1 MATPHSSA
9 AGDMMMASFLTQHDS
24 DDEWD
29 VEVRDSENLD
39 RTLSDI
45 IEGRSPLTTPSRPI
59 PRFGSLDGA
68 GDVTGEEGSG
78 VREGPEQRADGG
90 AQGTNSHQTPSTA
103 DDSVIDD
110 GVASSSMAA
119 GEPGCASG
127 QGAAQQMAGN
137 SNADRDSLGESAP
150 RGDNNGGA
158 GEPGCASGQ
167 GTAQQTAGNSNADR
181 DSLGE
186 SAPRGDNNRGA
197 GHPMGLSV
205 SAPAPAHEV
214 KVSNDC
220 DENFNEQTVSDSS
233 QSSHAVKS
241 ANGDCVSAARGG
253 EADVISSGESDGGAE
268 NGDYDS
274 SSTLDASLEDII
286 FKESTV

>member
-1 MATPHSSA
+1 MATPRSSA
-9 AGDMMMASFLTQHDS
+9 AGDMMTASFLTQHDS

-45 IEGRSPLTTPSRPI
+45 IEGKSPLTTPSRPI
-59 PRFGSLDGA
+59 PRFSSLDGA
-68 GDVTGEEGSG
+68 GDVMGENGSG
-78 VREGPEQRADGG
+78 VWEALEQRADGG

-110 GVASSSMAA
+110 GVGSSSMAV
-119 GEPGCASG
+119 GEPECASS
-127 QGAAQQMAGN
+127 QGTAEQMAGN
-137 SNADRDSLGESAP
+137 SNAERDSLMESAP
-150 RGDNNGGA
+150 RGD
-158 GEPGCASGQ
+158 S
-167 GTAQQTAGNSNADR
+167 
-181 DSLGE
+181 
-186 SAPRGDNNRGA
+186 NRGA
-197 GHPMGLSV
+197 GHPMDLSM

-214 KVSNDC
+214 KVSSDC

-233 QSSHAVKS
+233 QLLHTVKS

-253 EADVISSGESDGGAE
+253 EADVISSGESGGGVE

>member
-110 GVASSSMAA
+110 GVASSSMA
-119 GEPGCASG
+119 
-127 QGAAQQMAGN
+127 
-137 SNADRDSLGESAP
+137 
-150 RGDNNGGA
+150 A